1 MPFME
6 WEGPHWACL
15 SVATGLAL
23 IALALALWRR
33 TRRASRWVA
42 IASIVA
48 SIPPVLLA
56 SLLGGVLSGLFSVA
70 TVPVLIAVVAICV
83 RKDREARDTF

>member
-6 WEGPHWACL
+6 LAGPHWAYF
-15 SVATGLAL
+15 SAATGLAL

-56 SLLGGVLSGLFSVA
+56 SLLGGVLSGLFSA
-70 TVPVLIAVVAICV
+70 VPVLIAVVAICV

>member
-1 MPFME
+1 MPLLE
-6 WEGPHWACL
+6 LAGPWWACI

-23 IALALALWRR
+23 IALALGLWRR
-33 TRRASRWVA
+33 TRRASRWFA

-48 SIPPVLLA
+48 SIPPVLF
-56 SLLGGVLSGLFSVA
+56 SFLLGGVLSGLFSVA

>member
-1 MPFME
+1 MPFIE
-6 WEGPHWACL
+6 LAGPHWACV

-23 IALALALWRR
+23 TALALALWRR

-56 SLLGGVLSGLFSVA
+56 SLLGGVLSGLFSA
-70 TVPVLIAVVAICV
+70 APVLIAVVAICV
-83 RKDREARDTF
+83 RKNREARDTF